1 MPSSLVT
8 SLRSYDYLKNTSL
21 SVVVVS
27 VLLLPVAYILY
38 IRIRSS
44 RAPPTVF
51 YFIPWVGSA
60 WDIGQDPDAFFARAM
75 CALSHFSASYGTD

>member
-1 MPSSLVT
+1 MSSSLVT
-8 SLRSYDYLKNTSL
+8 SLKSYDYLKNTSL
-21 SVVVVS
+21 SVVVS

-75 CALSHFSASYGTD
+75 CALFHLSASYGTD